1 MGSQVNRNLQAKY
14 EKAKRQARVLASLE
28 YSKPF
33 YTIEHDRTPVSCDG
47 VRVQRIPTG
56 MTMARV
62 LRQHF

>member
-1 MGSQVNRNLQAKY
+1 
-14 EKAKRQARVLASLE
+14 VLASLE